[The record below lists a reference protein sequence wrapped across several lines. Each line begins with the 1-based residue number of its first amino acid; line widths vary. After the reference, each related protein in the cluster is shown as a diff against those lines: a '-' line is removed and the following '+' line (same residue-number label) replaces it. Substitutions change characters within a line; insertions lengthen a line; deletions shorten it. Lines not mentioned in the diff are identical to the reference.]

1 MTDAPLPDLRI
12 GDTERTEALRALD
25 EHLTV
30 GRLDIDEYGERS
42 ARITTAR
49 TRGELTELFADLPQ
63 PHPGFANAPVPVAG
77 KAPATR
83 SSGQSRGYQLASALV
98 PLSGIAAVVLF
109 FGLSLPWVIF
119 LLPAAMAVIVGTLQ
133 GDARRRNK

>member
-1 MTDAPLPDLRI
+1 VTDAPVPDLRI
-12 GDTERTEALRALD
+12 GDAERTEALRALD

-49 TRGELTELFADLPQ
+49 TRGQLTELFADLPQ
-63 PHPGFANAPVPVAG
+63 PHPAFAGAPVPAAG
-77 KAPATR
+77 KVPATR
-83 SSGQSRGYQLASALV
+83 SSGHSRGYQMASALV
-98 PLSGIAAVVLF
+98 PLSGIVAVALF
-109 FGLSLPWVIF
+109 FGLSVPWVIF

-133 GDARRRNK
+133 SDARRRNK